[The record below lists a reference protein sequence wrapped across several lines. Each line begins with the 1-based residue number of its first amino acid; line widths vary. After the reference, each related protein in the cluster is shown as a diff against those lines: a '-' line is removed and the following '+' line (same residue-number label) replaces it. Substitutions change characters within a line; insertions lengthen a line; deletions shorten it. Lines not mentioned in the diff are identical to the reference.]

1 MYQDDL
7 AFLMLS
13 YEYLRIFTRILSF
26 GWKAC
31 IRVLKFAID
40 FRSVNKFWGLWMSI
54 SLQSCRKRLEV
65 ALAMVLLAL
74 VMSSPL
80 PAQSTYTAQ
89 LTGVVSD
96 VSGAVIPGAKV
107 TLTDAATNVA
117 SSSTTNGRGIYVFTS
132 IRPATYTIR
141 VEAPNLATQER
152 KDLTLAVSQQATLD
166 FALSP
171 GGFNV
176 SVTVTEQAALLDT
189 GNATLGSDVTNEYVR
204 DIPLFNR
211 SMFGLVFLAGGV
223 TETAG
228 QGTSDSYPA
237 GTNFVSNG
245 QRNATAEIRVDGA
258 LTSAPEQGEGATTNT
273 YYQPSVETVQE
284 FKVENN
290 SFSAEY
296 GNNGGTVVNIVLKEG
311 GNKFHGS
318 GWWFGQR
325 AALDANE
332 FFNISQGIPRP
343 DHARDQYGFSLGGPI
358 RKNKTFFF
366 VDFEALRQND
376 PVKINAFVP
385 TALERMGDFRSSAQ
399 HIFNPFNVDSSG
411 NRADFTVPDLI
422 DSGLLDRIGQK
433 IINLYPMPTD
443 PNAGPGQQNYHNS
456 ILSKTSGYQFDVKLD
471 HHFSEQN
478 HLSGRYS
485 RLHALNTVPTIFGDG
500 DFPPA
505 GDGLS
510 SVTNVQNASL
520 EDNWNPTPN
529 LVWTNRF
536 ALDRAFAPVTENYP
550 KYNSIFDQPGDA
562 ILGQANGL
570 ARFPAIQMDNN
581 ATSLFNQCCTNT
593 SFAHTLYTYSSALSW
608 ARGRQIWKIG
618 GEQRLFYNNFFQPN
632 DPTGFFHFTQG
643 VTEKVVGGGDST
655 QGNSFASLLLGY
667 GDTDSSLFSS
677 RSVANKSKETAF
689 YFQDDWKV
697 SSKFTVNLGLRY
709 EWSTPYTERNNL
721 LQFSNFKGDSGIAVP
736 ITVTDPNLPSV
747 VLVNHTGNLPGS
759 TEFLTSGRRH
769 IPVDRN
775 NWAPRLG
782 FAYSVG
788 SNTVIRGGAGIYY
801 GLNVATNFQSPG
813 TAFGNTNLVPFTNDN
828 FQTRNA
834 TLANPFPLGYAFPQG
849 ATYGKA
855 ALWGLQNNNNLDLTP
870 ARNAD
875 IYQWNIGVQHL
886 FPGGIT
892 IGADYSASRSR
903 HLPFSSSSGTANR
916 NFLPSS
922 IRKQIVA
929 DYNAC
934 GGPPLCL
941 SPTATLNNP
950 VNNPF
955 QSLFVQLP
963 GQPAPIFNE
972 PSSVYVNPQIP
983 LINLLRPFPQFDGA
997 FSGLTLLGASSTY
1010 NSLQIRFQKR
1020 PSHYIS
1026 FEGNYTFSKAVDNS
1040 SAGAN
1045 SFITPSL
1052 SSGNPQELDNLG
1064 AEKSISAN
1072 DATHRMVLATV
1083 FNIPVGRGLWIGKD
1097 MNRALDA
1104 AVGGWALS
1112 TILTFQTGTPIS
1124 IGLSSPRLADG
1135 NQRPNVVCP
1144 QVSSGVSY
1152 HQAALS
1158 FASGAI
1164 NPSVVFN
1171 TACFGDPTKNSPA
1184 DQVAGNAPRYFS
1196 SLRSEGIHNMDL
1208 SLSKE
1213 FSIREGMKLQIRG
1226 EFFNFTNTPR
1236 FGLPDTLLG
1245 STTFGQVSSTINNPR
1260 HTQFGVRFE
1269 F

>member
-1 MYQDDL
+1 MQ
-7 AFLMLS
+7 
-13 YEYLRIFTRILSF
+13 
-26 GWKAC
+26 
-31 IRVLKFAID
+31 V
-40 FRSVNKFWGLWMSI
+40 
-54 SLQSCRKRLEV
+54 SLQSFRKSLV
-65 ALAMVLLAL
+65 VVWAFFLLILGVNNPLA
-74 VMSSPL
+74 
-80 PAQSTYTAQ
+80 AQSTYTAQ

-107 TLTDAATNVA
+107 TLTDEATNVA
-117 SSSTTNGRGIYVFTS
+117 SSSTANDRGIYVLTG
-132 IRPATYTIR
+132 IRPASYSIR
-141 VEAPNLATQER
+141 VEAPNLGTQDR
-152 KDLTLAVSQQATLD
+152 KNLTLAVSQQATLN

-171 GGFNV
+171 ASFNV

-204 DIPLFNR
+204 DIPLNNR

-245 QRNATAEIRVDGA
+245 QRNATAEVRVDGA
-258 LTSAPEQGEGATTNT
+258 LTSSPEQGEGATTNT
-273 YYQPSVETVQE
+273 YYQPSVEIVQE

-325 AALDANE
+325 PELDANE
-332 FFNISQGIPRP
+332 FFRNGQGIPRP
-343 DHARDQYGFSLGGPI
+343 DHLRDQYGFSLGGPI
-358 RKNKTFFF
+358 KRNTTFFF

-376 PVKINAFVP
+376 PVKIDAFVP
-385 TALERMGDFRSSAQ
+385 TALERTGDFRNSLQ
-399 HIFNPFNVDSSG
+399 PIFNPLNVDTSG
-411 NRADFTVPDLI
+411 NRANFTVPNLI
-422 DSGLLDRIGQK
+422 DSGLIDTIGQK

-443 PNAGPGQQNYHNS
+443 LTAPLGLPNYHNS
-456 ILSKTSGYQFDVKLD
+456 IISKITGYQFDIKVD
-471 HHFSEQN
+471 HHFSEKN

-485 RLHALNTVPTIFGDG
+485 RLHSLNTVPTIFGDG
-500 DFPPA
+500 DFN
-505 GDGLS
+505 DGLS
-510 SVTNVQNASL
+510 SITNVQNASL
-520 EDNWNPTPN
+520 EENWNPTPN
-529 LVWTNRF
+529 VVVTSRF
-536 ALDRAFAPVTENYP
+536 ALDRAFAPVTENYT
-550 KYNSIFDQPGDA
+550 KYSSVFDQPGDA
-562 ILGQANGL
+562 ILGQANHL
-570 ARFPAIQMDNN
+570 SRFPVIQMDNN
-581 ATSLFNQCCTNT
+581 ATSLFNQCCTDT
-593 SFAHTLYTYSSALSW
+593 GFAHTLYSYSSALSW

-618 GEQRLFYNNFFQPN
+618 GEQRIFYNNFSQPGN
-632 DPTGFFHFTQG
+632 PTGFFHFTQG
-643 VTEKVVGGGDST
+643 VTEQVIGTGDST

-667 GDTDSSLFSS
+667 GDNDSSLFSG

-697 SSKFTVNLGLRY
+697 SSKLTVNLGLRY
-709 EWSTPYTERNNL
+709 EWSTPYSERNNF

-736 ITVTDPNLPSV
+736 LNVTDPNLPSV

-759 TEFLTSGRRH
+759 TEFLTSSRRNL
-769 IPVDRN
+769 PVDRN

-788 SNTVIRGGAGIYY
+788 SNTVVRGGAGIYY

-813 TAFGNTNLVPFTNDN
+813 TAFGNTNPIPFTNDN
-828 FQTRNA
+828 FQTRSA

-849 ATYGKA
+849 TTYGKA
-855 ALWGLQNNNNLDLTP
+855 ALWGLSNNNSLGVTP
-870 ARNAD
+870 ARNAE

-903 HLPFSSSSGTANR
+903 HLPYSSFSGTANR

-934 GGPPLCL
+934 GGP
-941 SPTATLNNP
+941 NNP
-950 VNNPF
+950 NCTPPNQLLGNLVSNPF
-955 QSLFVQLP
+955 QPLFTGPNAV
-963 GQPAPIFNE
+963 FNE
-972 PSSVYVNPQIP
+972 PSSIYNNAQIP
-983 LINLLRPFPQFDGA
+983 LINLLHPFPQFDGA
-997 FSGLTLLGASSTY
+997 FSGLTLLAASATY
-1010 NSLQIRFQKR
+1010 NSLQVRFQKR

-1026 FEGNYTFSKAVDNS
+1026 FEGNYTYSKAVDNS

-1052 SSGNPQELDNLG
+1052 SSGNPQELDNLR

-1072 DATHRMVLATV
+1072 DATQRMVLATV
-1083 FNIPVGRGLWIGKD
+1083 FDLPVGRGLWIGKD

-1104 AVGGWALS
+1104 LVGGWALS

-1124 IGLSSPRLADG
+1124 IGLSSPLLADG
-1135 NQRPNVVCP
+1135 TQRPNVTCS
-1144 QVSSGVSY
+1144 QLSSGVTY
-1152 HQAALS
+1152 HQSAEA
-1158 FASGAI
+1158 
-1164 NPSVVFN
+1164 SVVGTGLSVFN
-1171 TACFGDPTKNSPA
+1171 PNCFAKPG

-1196 SLRSEGIHNMDL
+1196 NLRSQGVHNMDL

-1213 FSIREGMKLQIRG
+1213 FSIRESMKLQIRG

-1245 STTFGQVSSTINNPR
+1245 STTFGQVLSTINTPR
-1260 HTQFGVRFE
+1260 HTQFGVRFQ